1 VTWLLKLYPPRW
13 RQRYGGEL
21 TEWVAAQP
29 FSIGAAVDL
38 IAGAID
44 AWLHPQLA
52 GPATPDTRGDVSMI
66 ARMMQLKC
74 AGYGPDVTASDKR
87 KSAAVIIGGALGLT
101 PLWLWA
107 QWRQDNVYVLALAP
121 MAYFLPYLVS
131 LHYTSL
137 KGRSARAQTILIGGL
152 GVALAAFLVGVAW
165 ISMKI

>member
-21 TEWVAAQP
+21 AELVATRP

-44 AWLHPQLA
+44 AWLYPQLA
-52 GPATPDTRGDVSMI
+52 DPEPSKARGEIPMI
-66 ARMMQLKC
+66 ARMMPLKC
-74 AGYGPDVTASDKR
+74 AGGGPDATVSDKR
-87 KSAAVIIGGALGLT
+87 KSAAVMIGGALGLT

-131 LHYTSL
+131 LRYTSL
-137 KGRSARAQTILIGGL
+137 KGRSSRAQTILIGGL
-152 GVALAAFLVGVAW
+152 GVALAAFFVLVGW
-165 ISMKI
+165 IGTKI